1 MSEPIFEWDPQ
12 KAATN
17 ERKHGVAFD
26 EARTI
31 FNDLRSMT
39 AYDPDHSGDED
50 RFLTIGMSDEGR
62 VLLVVHTDRDEVIR
76 LISARLATRIERNWY
91 RHGV

>member
-1 MSEPIFEWDPQ
+1 MSEPTFEWDPQ
-12 KAATN
+12 KAADN
-17 ERKHGVAFD
+17 AQKHGVAFD

-50 RFLTIGMSDEGR
+50 RFLTIGMSDLGR
-62 VLLVVHTDRDEVIR
+62 VLLVVHTDRGESIR
-76 LISARLATRIERNWY
+76 LISARSATRTERSWY
-91 RHGV
+91 QHGV

>member
-1 MSEPIFEWDPQ
+1 
-12 KAATN
+12 
-17 ERKHGVAFD
+17 
-26 EARTI
+26 
-31 FNDLRSMT
+31 MT